1 MYARIRKLPI
11 KRLLSFSADGQQ
23 LADFFRRR
31 FRGSFIDIS
40 TLILAPLSPSYALK
54 KNETSAV
61 KPLCAQTG
69 VCAAPSAGVVRGA

>member
-31 FRGSFIDIS
+31 FRGSFVDIS
-40 TLILAPLSPSYALK
+40 TLIL
-54 KNETSAV
+54 T
-61 KPLCAQTG
+61 QTG